1 MLDITIPGCFEA
13 AGVELDFRRM
23 QLPKNVKHH
32 YGPPLASAAW
42 EMRDI
47 EQGDKTNVD
56 EDREVGHYWLR
67 YLDGAPP
74 NASGVVTAAVAENK
88 RAIDDTREFHEDV
101 FKGNFDKILWIG
113 IGGSGLGPQ
122 MLYNV
127 LRKPGAKPT
136 MFFFDN
142 TDPDGFKRTL
152 KGIRL
157 EEGGLEKTL
166 TVVVSK
172 GGSTPETANGMQ
184 VAREAYAKDGVSF
197 EKHAVAITQEGSKL
211 HNEAAGWLRRFPL
224 WRWIGGRTSLFS
236 PVGILPATLLGFDV
250 DELRAGAAEM
260 DKEAIGKKKK
270 DEEERNAREFT
281 TNPALQL
288 AATWYNTVETRG
300 LRNMVVLPYCDR
312 LATLSKYLQQ
322 LIMESLGKNGKGI
335 TVFGNKGSTD
345 QHAYVQ
351 QLREGYADFFATFVR
366 VRAVDLDDDF
376 VLDSKAEVTA
386 GDYLAAFQEGTAQ
399 ALSDAGRPSMRLT
412 IERLDERSLGALV
425 ALFER
430 AVGYYGALIG
440 INTYHQPGVET
451 GKKAA
456 GSILDVQ
463 QWLIAFLRAQGGAA
477 VSVGDIAKVLKK
489 DSSMKYLPREASLI
503 YDILDR
509 LYHCGRFKLNRDA
522 KGADGIADV
531 KFGIG

>member
-1 MLDITIPGCFEA
+1 MLDIAIPGCIEA

-23 QLPKNVKHH
+23 QLPRNLKHH
-32 YGPPLASAAW
+32 YGPPLASACW

-47 EQGDKTNVD
+47 EKGDKINVD
-56 EDREVGHYWLR
+56 EGREVGHYWLR

-74 NASGVVTAAVAENK
+74 GARRVVIDAVADNN
-88 RAIDDTREFHEDV
+88 RAIDDIRDFHEGV

-122 MLYNV
+122 MLYDV

-142 TDPDGFKRTL
+142 TDPDGFQRTL
-152 KGIRL
+152 EEIRL
-157 EEGGLEKTL
+157 EEGGLEQTL

-172 GGSTPETANGMQ
+172 GGSTPETANGML
-184 VAREAYAKDGVSF
+184 VAEEAYAEDGVSF

-211 HNEAAGWLRRFPL
+211 HKKGADWLRRFPL
-224 WRWIGGRTSLFS
+224 WRWVGGRTSLFS
-236 PVGILPATLLGFDV
+236 PVGILPATLLGFNV

-260 DKEAIGKKKK
+260 DEAAIGKSVRDK
-270 DEEERNAREFT
+270 ETRNSREFN
-281 TNPALQL
+281 TNAALQL

-300 LRNMVVLPYCDR
+300 LRTMVVLPYCDR
-312 LATLSKYLQQ
+312 LATLSKYLQY

-345 QHAYVQ
+345 QHSYVQ
-351 QLREGYADFFATFVR
+351 QLREGYADFFATFIQVMDPG
-366 VRAVDLDDDF
+366 VDY
-376 VLDSKAEVTA
+376 VLDAETGVTA

-412 IERLDERSLGALV
+412 IQKLDERSLGALV

-430 AVGYYGALIG
+430 VVGYYGALLG
-440 INTYHQPGVET
+440 INSYHQPGVEA

-456 GSILDVQ
+456 GTILALQ
-463 QWLIAFLRAQGGAA
+463 TRLIELLQKEQGDAISAKCLAKETKTTASA
-477 VSVGDIAKVLKK
+477 VF
-489 DSSMKYLPREASLI
+489 E
-503 YDILDR
+503 ILDR
-509 LYHCGRFKLNRDA
+509 LFRRGRYGLEADTT
-522 KGADGIADV
+522 GAEGIADV
-531 KFGIG
+531 QFRVG

>member
-1 MLDITIPGCFEA
+1 MLSITIPGCIEA

-23 QLPKNVKHH
+23 QLPRNLKHH
-32 YGPPLASAAW
+32 YGPPLASACW

-47 EQGDKTNVD
+47 EQGDKINVD

-67 YLDGAPP
+67 YLDGKAPP
-74 NASGVVTAAVAENK
+74 KSKDIVKDAVSENEE
-88 RAIDDTREFHEDV
+88 AIENIRLFHEEV

-122 MLYNV
+122 MLYDV
-127 LRKPGAKPT
+127 LRTPGAKPA

-152 KGIRL
+152 QEIRL
-157 EEGGLEKTL
+157 KEGGLEKTL

-184 VAREAYAKDGVSF
+184 VAKEAYEEDGVAF
-197 EKHAVAITQEGSKL
+197 EQHAVAITQAGSKL
-211 HNEAAGWLRRFPL
+211 DKKAGPPDPEDPDTEGPEWLRRFPL
-224 WRWIGGRTSLFS
+224 WHWVGGRTSLLS

-250 DELRAGAAEM
+250 AELRAGASAM
-260 DKEAIGKKKK
+260 DELT
-270 DEEERNAREFT
+270 RNTREF
-281 TNPALQL
+281 NKNAALQL
-288 AATWYNTVETRG
+288 AAAWYNTAETRG

-345 QHAYVQ
+345 QHSYVQ
-351 QLREGYADFFATFVR
+351 QLREGYADFFATFIR
-366 VRAVDLDDDF
+366 VVDASVDY
-376 VLDSKAEVTA
+376 VLDADTGVTA

-412 IERLDERSLGALV
+412 IQKLDERSLGALV

-430 AVGYYGALIG
+430 VVGYYGALLG
-440 INTYHQPGVET
+440 INSYHQPGVEA

-456 GSILDVQ
+456 GTILALQ
-463 QWLIAFLRAQGGAA
+463 ARLIELLQNAQGNAISVQSLAKETKTTAAA
-477 VSVGDIAKVLKK
+477 V
-489 DSSMKYLPREASLI
+489 YE
-503 YDILDR
+503 ILDR
-509 LYHCGRFKLNRDA
+509 LFRCGRYDLKKNTDSA
-522 KGADGIADV
+522 EGIADA
-531 KFGIG
+531 KFSIG

>member
-23 QLPKNVKHH
+23 QLPRNVKHH

-47 EQGDKTNVD
+47 EQGDKINAD
-56 EDREVGHYWLR
+56 ENREVGHYWLR
-67 YLDGAPP
+67 YLDGETPP
-74 NASGVVTAAVAENK
+74 KSKDVVKEAVSQNEE
-88 RAIDDTREFHEDV
+88 AIEKIQEFRKDKFE
-101 FKGNFDKILWIG
+101 GNFDRILWIG

-122 MLYNV
+122 MLYDV

-142 TDPDGFKRTL
+142 TDPDGFKWT
-152 KGIRL
+152 L
-157 EEGGLEKTL
+157 EEIGSDRPDRKERLEKTL
-166 TVVVSK
+166 VVVVSK
-172 GGSTPETANGMQ
+172 SGGTPETANGMK
-184 VAREAYAKDGVSF
+184 VAMEAYEKAGVSF
-197 EKHAVAITQEGSKL
+197 EQHAVAITQEGSKL
-211 HNEAAGWLRRFPL
+211 HKEAAGWLERFPL
-224 WRWIGGRTSLFS
+224 WPWVGGRTSLFS
-236 PVGILPATLLGFDV
+236 PVGILPATLLGFNV

-260 DKEAIGKKKK
+260 DKLTQYTNEFYS
-270 DEEERNAREFT
+270 NA
-281 TNPALQL
+281 ALQL

-312 LATLSKYLQQ
+312 LAVLSKYLQQ

-351 QLREGYADFFATFVR
+351 QLREGYADFFATFIR
-366 VRAVDLDDDF
+366 VRAVDLDDDY
-376 VLDSKAEVTA
+376 VLDTDNDVTA

-412 IERLDERSLGALV
+412 IEKLDERSLGALV

-430 AVGYYGALIG
+430 AVGYYGALLG
-440 INTYHQPGVET
+440 INAYHQPGVEA

-463 QWLIAFLRAQGGAA
+463 QWLIASLRAQDGTA
-477 VSVGDIAKVLKK
+477 VSVGDIAEVLKK